1 MRVIVICYLFLAGL
15 YATAIPPGKGPD
27 ETAHL
32 RYIAYLAEHHRLPV
46 FDRRNPGADYEFHQ
60 PPLYYLICLPA
71 YSLSASSPEVA
82 AQTVR
87 FVTILIGLAVLYLTF
102 ALGRALLPDQPWVAV
117 AAAAVVAFLPAHLSV
132 VSTVGNDALAEV
144 FVTAALL
151 LCVRYLRA
159 SAEHQQ
165 GEREQAPSASSMAL
179 VGVMIG
185 LGLLTRS
192 IAVVLLPVVWAAAAL
207 AAQGRQGQGMETRM
221 SVQARGRLGS
231 VLLALGLG
239 LALFSVPG
247 LTHAFQMQDWAWQ
260 GWLWVLVIA
269 AMIAIGL
276 WQLRSSGRPA
286 GGLITVVWVLGWIV
300 WCIVRLFIIFSGAGT
315 GALVLAPVWLVL
327 ACAIGWLVATASQ
340 RSAWRGWVA
349 AILLVLLGGLSV
361 LTMHPG
367 PSNVYGA
374 GIALLGIVA
383 AVSNMRSVEQ
393 IQNEWRRLVRDLA
406 VSSGPVLVIAGWWLW
421 RNQVLYGDILAGGA
435 FLTAF
440 QDRPSPAEFMQRTG
454 LAAPGFVVLAA
465 GWTLASSLGAFG
477 PVFGN
482 RFVFYPY
489 WVYVVFG
496 AKAVIEAVG
505 FIRSLARETWAGWQR
520 QAWLLCTLLAV
531 LLLAGFIRFNLTF
544 FQAQARYLFPALPPA
559 AVALCL
565 GLKTIAPP
573 RGRQL
578 TLVAGVSLLL
588 LLAIAG
594 LYLWIVPQ
602 FRLPAPVLASL
613 P

>member
-1 MRVIVICYLFLAGL
+1 MGDRRPRKGKLGQKQPPRAPERRLLRVIVICYLFLAGL

-32 RYIAYLAEHHRLPV
+32 RYISYLAEHHGLPV
-46 FDRRNPGADYEFHQ
+46 FDRQNPGADYEFHQ
-60 PPLYYLICLPA
+60 PPLYYLVCLPT
-71 YSLSASSPEVA
+71 YSLSGSSPEVA

-102 ALGRALLPDQPWVAV
+102 ALGRALLPDQAWVAV

-132 VSTVGNDALAEV
+132 VSTVGNDALTEV

-151 LCVRYLRA
+151 LSVRYLRS
-159 SAEHQQ
+159 SAEQRQ
-165 GEREQAPSASSMAL
+165 GQMEQAPSAWTIAL
-179 VGVMIG
+179 AGVMIG
-185 LGLLTRS
+185 LGLLTKS

-207 AAQGRQGQGMETRM
+207 AAQGRQ
-221 SVQARGRLGS
+221 A
-231 VLLALGLG
+231 
-239 LALFSVPG
+239 
-247 LTHAFQMQDWAWQ
+247 
-260 GWLWVLVIA
+260 
-269 AMIAIGL
+269 
-276 WQLRSSGRPA
+276 
-286 GGLITVVWVLGWIV
+286 
-300 WCIVRLFIIFSGAGT
+300 
-315 GALVLAPVWLVL
+315 
-327 ACAIGWLVATASQ
+327 
-340 RSAWRGWVA
+340 
-349 AILLVLLGGLSV
+349 
-361 LTMHPG
+361 
-367 PSNVYGA
+367 Y
-374 GIALLGIVA
+374 
-383 AVSNMRSVEQ
+383 
-393 IQNEWRRLVRDLA
+393 EWRRLVRDLA

-421 RNQVLYGDILAGGA
+421 RNLSLYGDILAGGA

-440 QDRPSPAEFMQRTG
+440 QDRPSPAEFMERTG
-454 LAAPGFVVLAA
+454 LTPPGYVVLVA

-496 AKAVIEAVG
+496 AKALIEVVG
-505 FIRSLARETWAGWQR
+505 FIRSLARDTWAGWQR
-520 QAWLLCTLLAV
+520 QAWWLCALLAV
-531 LLLAGFIRFNLTF
+531 VLLAGFIRFNLTF

-565 GLKTIAPP
+565 GLRTIAPP
-573 RGRQL
+573 RRWQL
-578 TLVAGVSLLL
+578 TLAAGISLLL